1 MPEPLPRSLA
11 EAPAAPVVRGPAGLL
26 PDHVPDPCPVAT
38 YIDSLDSAASR
49 RTMRQ
54 RLARIGALMIT
65 VPEGE
70 ATPPPERLAWWL
82 LRFEHTQAIRAALR
96 EQTTPKDER
105 WSPAYVNQHLVALR
119 CVLRFARRHRLM
131 SADDFEAAADVAPVR
146 GHREPAG
153 RAVGEDEID
162 KILRACL
169 LDADNPARGIRDAA
183 LIALMHAT
191 GIRREEA
198 VQARRADYDAA
209 ARTLKI
215 VGKGNKQRTVY
226 VHRRAAE
233 WINAWLALLPAGP
246 GPLFR
251 PVHWSGSVQERAL
264 KPSSVN
270 YIITVRCRQAQVALF
285 SPHDLRHTFISNY
298 LAVGGDV
305 VLAQRQAGHASVAT
319 TAGYDRRN
327 DAVLQETVELLYLPT
342 LADVHALAA

>member
-1 MPEPLPRSLA
+1 
-11 EAPAAPVVRGPAGLL
+11 VRG
-26 PDHVPDPCPVAT
+26 
-38 YIDSLDSAASR
+38 
-49 RTMRQ
+49 Q
-54 RLARIGALMIT
+54 
-65 VPEGE
+65 
-70 ATPPPERLAWWL
+70 
-82 LRFEHTQAIRAALR
+82 R
-96 EQTTPKDER
+96 EQ
-105 WSPAYVNQHLVALR
+105 
-119 CVLRFARRHRLM
+119 
-131 SADDFEAAADVAPVR
+131 
-146 GHREPAG
+146 AG

-169 LDADNPARGIRDAA
+169 ADDNNPARGIRDAA

-209 ARTLKI
+209 RRTLRI

-233 WINAWLALLPAGP
+233 WLNAWLALLPSGP

-251 PVHWSGSVQERAL
+251 PVHWSGNVQARAL

-270 YIITVRCRQAQVALF
+270 YLITTRCTETRVALF
-285 SPHDLRHTFISNY
+285 TPHDLRHTFISNY

-327 DAVLQETVELLYLPT
+327 DVVLQETVELLYLPT
-342 LADVHALAA
+342 PADLALAA